1 MIIVIFP
8 TIVLSLPPVFTAF
21 GITHPF
27 FEIFPGTA
35 LWHMIVS
42 SIDTAE
48 NVNGL
53 PEIVLVLWLVL
64 LLALA
69 NKRIRTALQSEG
81 GKDLMTYREA
91 LPDWPETNIKRR
103 NANCLI
109 QRHFSRHI
117 F

>member
-1 MIIVIFP
+1 
-8 TIVLSLPPVFTAF
+8 
-21 GITHPF
+21 
-27 FEIFPGTA
+27 
-35 LWHMIVS
+35 MIVS

-81 GKDLMTYREA
+81 GGNL
-91 LPDWPETNIKRR
+91 
-103 NANCLI
+103 
-109 QRHFSRHI
+109 
-117 F
+117 